1 MNPSTSTTVTFVQ
14 KQNLPLYVEQ
24 STCSA
29 RITLTDGV
37 LSSPLPGHSHPSQEA
52 AIAVLGMKNNLKKRS
67 AETDMPTKEI
77 VADSLGT
84 LDFEVMANL
93 NSQINTLS
101 KMSRLSRQKANRNP
115 PVPTSLEKPLTNNQG
130 ENMLL

>member
-1 MNPSTSTTVTFVQ
+1 MVDGYRYTKNRTYKENV
-14 KQNLPLYVEQ
+14 YYRCVEQ

-29 RITLTDGV
+29 R
-37 LSSPLPGHSHPSQEA
+37 
-52 AIAVLGMKNNLKKRS
+52 
-67 AETDMPTKEI
+67 
-77 VADSLGT
+77 T

-115 PVPTSLEKPLTNNQG
+115 PVPTSLENLAIPPSYKTNNQG
-130 ENMLL
+130 ENMLLWDSSYTEERRRTLMFENVNKFTFSV